1 MYSLLVMTV
10 CGSVIAL
17 LLMALR
23 YTVLRKMPSTVYYYA
38 WLLVLLRFALPL
50 PGLVPTTGETANTIP
65 APSTPAVYSEINAQ
79 ENVHGNVQEN
89 VPAINFENV
98 QENTQ
103 QVSEFAYDD
112 AAKSDATVS
121 DIAPVAAETQVMT
134 VSETAP
140 KAALSIDWKS
150 PVLWLS
156 IWAAGSVVSFGIT
169 VFSYLHFIFKLKKK
183 LMKPDSFTKAV
194 YASIPG
200 RKPALYIS
208 DSARTPLLLGVFK
221 PMIVLPYRKYD
232 EELLHNI
239 LRHELT
245 HYRRFDTLYKWAA
258 SAILSLHWFNP
269 LSWFIHREFNRACEL
284 SCDEMLLRSMSRD
297 EKQSYGNSLLLMAA
311 QSPLPSAVVA
321 TSFATEKRN
330 LKERLTQIMNY
341 KKSGTRLLS
350 TILAV
355 VLLTGCAVTAG
366 PRSGNSSDE
375 NISSEVTQVETSGS
389 ESENDIEPPVAPPK
403 SEDGVVK
410 VTTVDEFLVSI
421 APHTT
426 IELAEGVYD
435 LTKAFDYGK
444 TSKSE
449 YYSWNGLVDGNG
461 EGAELIIKD
470 VKDLT
475 IRGAGIGKT
484 SILAVDRSASVISFS
499 GCTDLTVSNLTAG
512 HTVEPDPCNGA
523 VLRIDNCPNTK
534 VDSCGLY
541 GCGTIGINVCASE
554 RFNVTNCDIYECSV
568 SAVKAM
574 DSTDVFISS
583 CDIHHHGTR
592 TANSL
597 AYHLFDVY
605 RSTGF
610 TVYNCKIHDNRID
623 GLFYAIDTDKIF
635 FLSNDVTKNLINES
649 AFYFEPC
656 GGTVDGCQ
664 FKDNDCNNWYKA
676 GERNKAV
683 NIDGKQLTPE
693 MFTSMKLRDIKP
705 ETVVPTTASPTP
717 AMKAKDV
724 TPGTEV
730 IVKTVDE
737 FLEAIGPDR
746 TIVLDG
752 TNFDLSKAKNYGG
765 AGTAFYIWEEVPDG
779 YELIIKDVTN
789 LTIKAK
795 NSDPAA
801 TTLEALPRYAD
812 VLTFNNCYKVTV
824 TGFTAGH
831 TKEKGICSGGVLYF
845 DNSEEIKVEKMRL
858 YGCGDMGIDTF
869 MCSDIDVINTEIYE
883 CTSGAIYFSCT
894 NGINF
899 KDCNIHDVPTP
910 ALWFSECKNITW
922 NGGKLTGEELRY
934 NVKADGTLV
943 DAPYT

>member
-1 MYSLLVMTV
+1 MYSLLVMTAG
-10 CGSVIAL
+10 GSVIAL
-17 LLMALR
+17 LLMCLR

-50 PGLVPTTGETANTIP
+50 PGFVPTTAGTANVTP
-65 APSTPAVYSEINAQ
+65 APSSPAVYSETNSQ
-79 ENVHGNVQEN
+79 DNVHEDVQA
-89 VPAINFENV
+89 VTFENV
-98 QENTQ
+98 QENNQ

-140 KAALSIDWKS
+140 KAAISIDWKS
-150 PVLWLS
+150 PALWLS
-156 IWAAGSVVSFGIT
+156 VWAAGAVVSMGIT
-169 VFSYLHFIFKLKKK
+169 VLSYFHFNFKLKKK
-183 LMKPDSFTKAV
+183 LMEPDDFTKAV

-269 LSWFIHREFNRACEL
+269 LSWFIHREFNRSCEL
-284 SCDEMLLRSMSRD
+284 SCDEMLLRSMDKD

-350 TILAV
+350 TIIAV
-355 VLLTGCAVTAG
+355 VLLTGCAVGAG
-366 PRSGNSSDE
+366 PRSGNSTDE
-375 NISSEVTQVETSGS
+375 DISSEVTQVETSGS
-389 ESENDIEPPVAPPK
+389 ESENDIEIPVAPPK

-444 TSKSE
+444 TSKSN
-449 YYSWNGLVDGNG
+449 YYSWNGVVDNNG
-461 EGAELIIKD
+461 DGAELVIKD
-470 VKDLT
+470 VEDLT
-475 IRGAGIGKT
+475 IRGAGIEKT
-484 SILAVDRSASVISFS
+484 SIVAVNRSASVINFTE
-499 GCTDLTVSNLTAG
+499 CEKLNVSNLTAG

-523 VLRIDNCPNTK
+523 VFNFSNCP
-534 VDSCGLY
+534 DSTIDACGLY
-541 GCGTIGINVCASE
+541 GCGTIGIDVSTSE
-554 RFNVTNCDIYECSV
+554 RFNITNCDIYECSV
-568 SAVKAM
+568 GAVRAM
-574 DSTDVFISS
+574 DCEDIFISS

-597 AYHLFDVY
+597 AYHLFDVI

-610 TVYNCKIHDNRID
+610 TVYNCKIHDNKID
-623 GLFYAIDTDKIF
+623 GMLYTTNTDKIF
-635 FLSNDVTKNLINES
+635 FLSNEVTKNEINES
-649 AFYFEPC
+649 TFYFDQY
-656 GGTVDGCQ
+656 GAAVDGCR
-664 FKDNDCNNWYKA
+664 FENNTVRNWYMEGAMIPAVDLK
-676 GERNKAV
+676 GNKIPA
-683 NIDGKQLTPE
+683 DK
-693 MFTSMKLRDIKP
+693 FTSMKFRDIKP
-705 ETVVPTTASPTP
+705 ETVKTDVVPTL
-717 AMKAKDV
+717 KAKDV
-724 TPGTEV
+724 TPGAEIT
-730 IVKTVDE
+730 VKTVDE
-737 FLEAIGPDR
+737 FLEAIGPSR
-746 TIVLDG
+746 TIILDG
-752 TNFDLSKAKNYGG
+752 KNFDLSKAKTYGNI
-765 AGTAFYIWEEVPDG
+765 GTAYYKWEEEPDG
-779 YELIIKDVTN
+779 FQLVIHDVKN

-801 TTLEALPRYAD
+801 TMLEALPRYAN
-812 VLTFNNCYKVTV
+812 VLAFKDCYCVTV
-824 TGFTAGH
+824 EGFTAGH
-831 TKEKGICSGGVLYF
+831 TKEKGACAGGVLLF
-845 DNSEEIKVEKMRL
+845 DDCEQIKVEKMRL
-858 YGCGDMGIDTF
+858 YGCGDIGVIAFLCT
-869 MCSDIDVINTEIYE
+869 DIDVINTEIYE
-883 CTSGAIYFSCT
+883 CSSNAAYISESDR
-894 NGINF
+894 INF
-899 KDCNIHDVPTP
+899 KDCNIHDIPSP
-910 ALWFSECKNITW
+910 ALSFDRDKNIFW
-922 NGGKLTGEELRY
+922 NGKKLEGEELRY
-934 NVKADGTLV
+934 DVKADGTLV
-943 DAPYT
+943 PWTDR

>member
-1 MYSLLVMTV
+1 MYSLLVMTIS
-10 CGSVIAL
+10 GSVLAL
-17 LLMALR
+17 FLMVLR

-50 PGLVPTTGETANTIP
+50 PGLIPTTGDTANVTSESS
-65 APSTPAVYSEINAQ
+65 ARAVYSEMNAQ
-79 ENVHGNVQEN
+79 ENVNEYVPENIQVNTQEN
-89 VPAINFENV
+89 IQKVYEIEQNDVAKSVPAETSESQVAIN
-98 QENTQ
+98 
-103 QVSEFAYDD
+103 
-112 AAKSDATVS
+112 
-121 DIAPVAAETQVMT
+121 AAETPEVT

-140 KAALSIDWKS
+140 KIPFSIDWKS
-150 PVLWLS
+150 PVLWLT
-156 IWAAGSVVSFGIT
+156 IWAAGAVASMGIT
-169 VFSYLHFIFKLKKK
+169 VFSYLRFSFKLKKN
-183 LMKPDSFTKAV
+183 LIEPDSFTKSV
-194 YASIPG
+194 YASIRG
-200 RKPALYIS
+200 RKPALYFS
-208 DSARTPLLLGVFK
+208 YSARTPMLLGIFK
-221 PMIVLPYRKYD
+221 PKIVLPLREYD
-232 EELLHNI
+232 EELLLNI

-245 HYRRFDTLYKWAA
+245 HYRRFDMLYKWVTTAL
-258 SAILSLHWFNP
+258 LSLHWFNP
-269 LSWFIHREFNRACEL
+269 VAWVIRREFNRACEL
-284 SCDEMLLRSMSRD
+284 SCDEMLLRSMDRD

-389 ESENDIEPPVAPPK
+389 ESEKDIEPPVAPPK

-426 IELAEGVYD
+426 VELAEGVYD

-444 TSKSE
+444 TSKSK
-449 YYSWNGLVDGNG
+449 YYSWNGLVDSDGN
-461 EGAELIIKD
+461 GAELIIQG

-484 SILAVDRSASVISFS
+484 SILAVDRSASVINFS
-499 GCTDLTVSNLTAG
+499 GCTDLTISNLTAG

-541 GCGTIGINVCASE
+541 GCGTIGINGFSSE
-554 RFNVTNCDIYECSV
+554 GLNITNCDIYECSV
-568 SAVKAM
+568 SAVRA
-574 DSTDVFISS
+574 THCNNVFISG

-592 TANSL
+592 TDNSI
-597 AYHLFDVY
+597 AHVLFDAFD
-605 RSTGF
+605 SSGF
-610 TVYNCKIHDNRID
+610 TVYNCKIHDNRIE
-623 GLFYAIDTDKIF
+623 GLFYASNTDIVF
-635 FLSNDVTKNLINES
+635 FLSNEVTKNKINES

-664 FKDNDCNNWYKA
+664 FKDNDCTNWYMP
-676 GERNKAV
+676 GERVKAT
-683 NIDGKQLTPE
+683 NIDGNQLTPE

-705 ETVVPTTASPTP
+705 ETVVPSTATPTP
-717 AMKAKDV
+717 GMKPKDV

-752 TNFDLSKAKNYGG
+752 TNFNLSEAKNYGG
-765 AGTAFYIWEEVPDG
+765 TSTPFYRWEEVPDG

-795 NSDPAA
+795 NTDPAA

-831 TKEKGICSGGVLYF
+831 TKGKGICSGGVLYF

-869 MCSDIDVINTEIYE
+869 MSSNIDVINTEIYE
-883 CTSGAIYFSCT
+883 CTSGAVDCLASE
-894 NGINF
+894 GINF
-899 KDCNIHDVPTP
+899 KDCNIHDVPSP
-910 ALWFSECKNITW
+910 ALRFTECDNITW
-922 NGGKLTGEELRY
+922 NGKKLEGEDLRY
-934 NVKADGTLV
+934 DVKPDGTLEGRV
-943 DAPYT
+943 YN

>member
-1 MYSLLVMTV
+1 MYSLLVMTIS
-10 CGSVIAL
+10 GSVLAL
-17 LLMALR
+17 FLMVLR

-50 PGLVPTTGETANTIP
+50 PGLIPTTGDTANVTSESS
-65 APSTPAVYSEINAQ
+65 ARAVYSEMNAQ
-79 ENVHGNVQEN
+79 ENVNEYVPENIQVNTQEN
-89 VPAINFENV
+89 IQKVYEIEQNDVAKSVPAETSESQVAIN
-98 QENTQ
+98 
-103 QVSEFAYDD
+103 
-112 AAKSDATVS
+112 
-121 DIAPVAAETQVMT
+121 AAETPEVT

-140 KAALSIDWKS
+140 KIPFSIDWKS
-150 PVLWLS
+150 PVLWLT
-156 IWAAGSVVSFGIT
+156 IWAAGAVASMGIT
-169 VFSYLHFIFKLKKK
+169 VFSYLRFSFKLKKN
-183 LMKPDSFTKAV
+183 LIEPDSFTKSV
-194 YASIPG
+194 YASIRG
-200 RKPALYIS
+200 RKPALYFS
-208 DSARTPLLLGVFK
+208 YSARTPMLLGIFK
-221 PMIVLPYRKYD
+221 PKIVLPLREYD
-232 EELLHNI
+232 EELLLNI

-245 HYRRFDTLYKWAA
+245 HYRRFDMLYKWVTTAL
-258 SAILSLHWFNP
+258 LSLHWFNP
-269 LSWFIHREFNRACEL
+269 VAWVIRREFNRACEL
-284 SCDEMLLRSMSRD
+284 SCDEMLLRSMDRD

-350 TILAV
+350 TIIAV
-355 VLLTGCAVTAG
+355 VLLTGCAVGAG
-366 PRSGNSSDE
+366 PRSGNSTDE
-375 NISSEVTQVETSGS
+375 DISSEVTQVETSGS
-389 ESENDIEPPVAPPK
+389 ESENDIEIPVAPPK

-426 IELAEGVYD
+426 VELAEGVYD

-444 TSKSE
+444 TSKSK
-449 YYSWNGLVDGNG
+449 YYSWNGLVDSDGN
-461 EGAELIIKD
+461 GAELIIQG

-484 SILAVDRSASVISFS
+484 SILAVDRSASVINFS
-499 GCTDLTVSNLTAG
+499 GCTDLTISNLTAG

-541 GCGTIGINVCASE
+541 GCGTIGINGFSSE
-554 RFNVTNCDIYECSV
+554 GLNVTNCDIYECSV
-568 SAVKAM
+568 SAVRA
-574 DSTDVFISS
+574 THCNNVFISG

-592 TANSL
+592 TDNSI
-597 AYHLFDVY
+597 AHVLFDAFD
-605 RSTGF
+605 SSGF
-610 TVYNCKIHDNRID
+610 TVYNCKIHDNRIE
-623 GLFYAIDTDKIF
+623 GLFYASNTDIVF
-635 FLSNDVTKNLINES
+635 FLSNEVTKNKINES

-664 FKDNDCNNWYKA
+664 FKDNDCTNWYMP
-676 GERNKAV
+676 GERVKAT
-683 NIDGKQLTPE
+683 NIDGNQLTPE

-705 ETVVPTTASPTP
+705 ETVVPSTATPTP
-717 AMKAKDV
+717 GMKPKDV

-752 TNFDLSKAKNYGG
+752 TNFNLSEAKNYGG
-765 AGTAFYIWEEVPDG
+765 TSTPFYRWEEVPDG

-795 NSDPAA
+795 NTDPAA

-831 TKEKGICSGGVLYF
+831 TKGKGICSGGVLYF

-869 MCSDIDVINTEIYE
+869 MSSNIDVINTEIYE
-883 CTSGAIYFSCT
+883 CTSGAVDCLASE
-894 NGINF
+894 GINF
-899 KDCNIHDVPTP
+899 KDCNIHDVPSP
-910 ALWFSECKNITW
+910 ALRFTECDNITW
-922 NGGKLTGEELRY
+922 NGKKLEGEDLRY
-934 NVKADGTLV
+934 DVKPDGTLEGRV
-943 DAPYT
+943 YN